1 MIFND
6 DSRRTGAQ
14 SNLDYMLRRLHI
26 DPVLLT
32 LVFAVLMIG
41 GFVLYSASGASGGF
55 MYRQSVKIMLAL
67 GIMLVI
73 AQISPGWMRRGSP
86 WLFAVAIIL
95 LGFVFISGVVGG
107 GAQRWLD
114 IGIRFQPSEIMKI
127 ALPAMLAWLLHSR
140 SLPPSPLLVVAML
153 ALVGFGLWRAIVAV
167 RKPKEAAQASS
178 ETPVSKEQRLEE

>member
-86 WLFAVAIIL
+86 WHISTRGPRASAALTDL
-95 LGFVFISGVVGG
+95 LTRASSW
-107 GAQRWLD
+107 R
-114 IGIRFQPSEIMKI
+114 
-127 ALPAMLAWLLHSR
+127 SR
-140 SLPPSPLLVVAML
+140 SDAAWHTHHAGMLDAIGSRAMTIG
-153 ALVGFGLWRAIVAV
+153 AD
-167 RKPKEAAQASS
+167 
-178 ETPVSKEQRLEE
+178 